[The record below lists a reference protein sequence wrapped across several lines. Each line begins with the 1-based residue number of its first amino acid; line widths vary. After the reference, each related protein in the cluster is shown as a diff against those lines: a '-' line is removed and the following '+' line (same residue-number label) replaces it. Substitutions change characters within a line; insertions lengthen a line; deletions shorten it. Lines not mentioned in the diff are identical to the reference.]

1 MHAYF
6 ESGDKVAAANTVVNR
21 QQPQDDL
28 EATVKKGLQHNL
40 TSPASSLSQ
49 VENPVG
55 AYGK

>member
-21 QQPQDDL
+21 QPQPQDDL

-40 TSPASSLSQ
+40 TSPAS
-49 VENPVG
+49 
-55 AYGK
+55 